1 MSDKKRKAEEALARF
16 QARNAAD
23 QEEAAPEAVDL
34 ETAEEIAEELDIQ
47 PDTMEIPPGI
57 VRGVFIYEL
66 EDGTFGYKNLAG
78 GRLDIM
84 DAISLGSRLVEGART
99 DMTALKTVQLLK
111 SQPQSQAPVRV
122 ARPLGRRSQ

>member
-1 MSDKKRKAEEALARF
+1 MSDKKRKADEALARF
-16 QARNAAD
+16 QAR
-23 QEEAAPEAVDL
+23 QEATESAEAVDL

-47 PDTMEIPPGI
+47 PDVMPIPAGI
-57 VRGVFIYEL
+57 VRGVLIYEL

-78 GRLDIM
+78 GRLEIM

-111 SQPQSQAPVRV
+111 SQPQTQAPVRAV
-122 ARPLGRRSQ
+122 RALGRRSQ